1 MNTSIT
7 NACHDFN
14 YFDFI
19 PSLLNKREN
28 VDEFDHAKFNER
40 LLKELNDLVLFAAF
54 CGSEL
59 QHFMHIL
66 RNKTLM
72 NEGHK

>member
-1 MNTSIT
+1 M
-7 NACHDFN
+7 
-14 YFDFI
+14 
-19 PSLLNKREN
+19 K

-40 LLKELNDLVLFAAF
+40 LLKGQNDVVLFVEL

>member
-1 MNTSIT
+1 MGL
-7 NACHDFN
+7 
-14 YFDFI
+14 
-19 PSLLNKREN
+19 PSLFLNFFK

-40 LLKELNDLVLFAAF
+40 LLKGQNDVVLFVEL